1 MDRQPSSSSP
11 VLLAVDDDPDALER
25 IERELGRR
33 YAADY
38 RVVCLGSAQ
47 DALSELERL
56 RDAGEDVAVVLAA
69 QWMAPTTGSEL
80 LARARQLHPHAKRG
94 LLIEWG
100 AWGDRPTARAIFKA
114 MALGDI
120 DYYVLR
126 PWWSPDEQ
134 FHRTIGEFLYEWT
147 RALPA
152 VSREVEV
159 VGEKWSP
166 RSHEL
171 RSLLARN
178 GVPHAF
184 HASDSPAGRERLEA
198 VGKQDER
205 GPVAIML
212 DGQVLVDPSKAEL
225 AAAFGVSTEL
235 EEGKREFDVVVV
247 GAGPAGLAAAVYG
260 ASEGLETL
268 VVEREALGGQAGSSS
283 LIRNYLGFSRG
294 VSGSE
299 LAQRAYQQAW
309 VFGSDFVLMQDATTL
324 RPDGERIAV
333 SISDGSEVSARTVV
347 LAMGV
352 SYRRLDVPSLEAL
365 VGAGVFY
372 GASVSEAQAL
382 TGGRAYVVGGG
393 NSAGQA
399 ALHLSRFAERV
410 TIVVRADGLART
422 MSNYLRETIAATPN
436 VELRPHTQV
445 VGAAGEG
452 RLAELTLRTLA
463 GDETET
469 VPADGL
475 FVMIGAR
482 PHTAWLPEAIERDPR
497 GFLLTG
503 DDVSSAWPLTRS
515 PLMLETSM
523 PGVFAAG
530 DVRHRSVKRVA
541 AAVGQG
547 AAAIQQVHEYLTDAA
562 LGRHQLVGRERRA

>member
-1 MDRQPSSSSP
+1 MEPRDSSSLP
-11 VLLAVDDDPDALER
+11 LLLAVDDDPAALER

-33 YAADY
+33 YAGDY
-38 RVVCLGSAQ
+38 RVLCLDSA
-47 DALSELERL
+47 DAGLAELERL
-56 RDAGEDVAVVLAA
+56 RASGGSVTLVLAA
-69 QWMAPTTGSEL
+69 QWTAGTTGAEL

-100 AWGDRPTARAIFKA
+100 AWGDRATADAIFKA

-120 DYYVLR
+120 DYYVLK

-147 RALPA
+147 RALPS

-159 VGEKWSP
+159 VGERWSP
-166 RSHEL
+166 RAHEL

-184 HASDSPAGRERLEA
+184 HASDTAAGRQRLEA
-198 VGKQDER
+198 VGQLGAQ

-235 EEGKREFDVVVV
+235 REGKHDFDVVVV

-309 VFGSDFVLMQDATTL
+309 VFGTDFVLMQDATSL
-324 RPDGERIAV
+324 RPEGDRLV
-333 SISDGSEVSARTVV
+333 LSISDGSEVRTRTVV
-347 LAMGV
+347 LATGV

-365 VGAGVFY
+365 VGAGVYY
-372 GASVSEAQAL
+372 GAATSEAQAL
-382 TGGRAYVVGGG
+382 AGGQAYVVGGG

-410 TIVVRADGLART
+410 TIAIRGEGLART
-422 MSNYLRETIAATPN
+422 MSRYLTDTIAAAPN
-436 VELRPHTQV
+436 IELRTRTEV
-445 VGAAGEG
+445 VGAAGET
-452 RLAELTLRTLA
+452 RLAELTLREVGSGA
-463 GDETET
+463 TET

-482 PHTAWLPEAIERDPR
+482 PHTHWLPDAIARDGQ

-503 DDVSSAWPLTRS
+503 SDVPSDAWSFERAPF
-515 PLMLETSM
+515 MLETSV

-530 DVRHRSVKRVA
+530 DARYRSVKRVA

-547 AAAIQQVHEYLTDAA
+547 AAAIQQVHEYLTAEA
-562 LGRHQLVGRERRA
+562 VEGRGLVGR

>member
-1 MDRQPSSSSP
+1 MDGQGSSSLP
-11 VLLAVDDDPDALER
+11 LLLAVEDDPAAFER

-33 YAADY
+33 YGSDY
-38 RVVCLGSAQ
+38 RVRCLDTAAAGLA
-47 DALSELERL
+47 ELERA
-56 RDAGEDVAVVLAA
+56 RDADEPVVLVLAA
-69 QWMAPTTGSEL
+69 QWTAGTTGAEL

-100 AWGDRPTARAIFKA
+100 AWGDRPTADAIFKA

-120 DYYVLR
+120 DYYVLK

-134 FHRTIGEFLYEWT
+134 FHRTISEFLYEWT

-159 VGEKWSP
+159 VGERWSP
-166 RSHEL
+166 RAHEL

-184 HASDSPAGRERLEA
+184 HASDSPAGRQRLEA
-198 VGKQDER
+198 AGQLDAK
-205 GPVAIML
+205 GPIAIML
-212 DGQVLVDPSKAEL
+212 DGRVLVDPSKAEL

-235 EEGKREFDVVVV
+235 REDKQNFDVVVV

-309 VFGSDFVLMQDATTL
+309 VFGTDFVLMRDVTSL
-324 RPDGERIAV
+324 RTHGERLV
-333 SISDGSEVSARTVV
+333 LSISDGSEVRARAVV
-347 LAMGV
+347 LATGV
-352 SYRRLDVPSLEAL
+352 SYRRLEVPSLEAL
-365 VGAGVFY
+365 VGSGVYY
-372 GASVSEAQAL
+372 GAATSEAQAL
-382 TGGRAYVVGGG
+382 AGGHAYVVGGG

-399 ALHLSRFAERV
+399 ALYLSHFAARV
-410 TIVVRADGLART
+410 TIAIRGEGLAAT
-422 MSNYLRETIAATPN
+422 MSRYLTDTIAAAPN
-436 VELRPHTQV
+436 VELRTSTEV

-452 RLAELTLRTLA
+452 RLAELTLRDVGTGA
-463 GDETET
+463 TET

-482 PHTAWLPEAIERDPR
+482 PHTQWLPEAIARDQQ

-503 DDVSSAWPLTRS
+503 SDVPDGAWPLER
-515 PLMLETSM
+515 PPFMLETSV

-530 DVRHRSVKRVA
+530 DARYRSIKRVA

-547 AAAIQQVHEYLTDAA
+547 AAAIQQLHEYLADEAVE
-562 LGRHQLVGRERRA
+562 GRGLVGR